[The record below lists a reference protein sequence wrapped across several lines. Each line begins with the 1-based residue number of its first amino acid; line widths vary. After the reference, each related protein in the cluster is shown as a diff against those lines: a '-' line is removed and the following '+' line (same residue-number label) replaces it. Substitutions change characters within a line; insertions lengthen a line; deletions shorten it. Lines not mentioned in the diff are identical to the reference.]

1 MTARLLV
8 GDVNERIGEIP
19 DGTVDAVICSPP
31 FLALRKYG
39 GDDAEMGSE
48 ANPAAFIDAL
58 LELTAQFRRVL
69 APHGSIAIELGDT
82 YSGSGGAGGDYNEN
96 GLREGQPAYKGSAA
110 RKEHRVKLADGRTIQ
125 SAGISNGQRRDGE
138 AWPLAKSLAGIPE
151 AYMLSLAYGH
161 NVLHR
166 NGPDSPAGRW
176 RVRNVVVWA
185 RPNPP
190 VGALG
195 DKVRPA
201 TSYIT
206 IACTSA
212 KRWFDLDAVRAPGN
226 SYEHDMRY
234 SANGYSASKSGNSK
248 RADSGVDRTES
259 HPAGA
264 PPLDWWEDDDPTGH
278 ATLVLPTQP
287 YPGAHYATWPPT
299 LAKRLVEMLCPLRV
313 CTVCGEPSRRITGQT
328 PEYAAARARV
338 GHMSTDEHGR
348 VSGSRAAQLGQ
359 MTSAE
364 NVTLGWT
371 DCGHDAWRNGHVL
384 DPFAG
389 SGTTLAVAHGCGRD
403 ATGIEL
409 YPDNADLIADR
420 LGMFLEVVA

>member
-58 LELTAQFRRVL
+58 LDLTAQFRRVL

-82 YSGSGGAGGDYNEN
+82 YSGPQPPYRYTAEHQPDSRMGG
-96 GLREGQPAYKGSAA
+96 S
-110 RKEHRVKLADGRTIQ
+110 HRVALDGFSGNEVMGEANITGRT
-125 SAGISNGQRRDGE
+125 GNG
-138 AWPLAKSLAGIPE
+138 WPLAKSLAGIPE

-161 NVLHR
+161 NVLNRHA
-166 NGPDSPAGRW
+166 PDSPAGRW

-206 IACTSA
+206 VACTSA
-212 KRWFDLDAVRAPGN
+212 KRWFDLDAVRTPPGP
-226 SYEHDMRY
+226 MGG
-234 SANGYSASKSGNSK
+234 SATPGPRKVTGSRQDDGLPHITNNH
-248 RADSGVDRTES
+248 E
-259 HPAGA
+259 AGA

-278 ATLVLPTQP
+278 AALVLPTQP

-299 LAKRLVEMLCPLRV
+299 LAKRLIEMLCPLRV
-313 CTVCGEPSRRITGQT
+313 CTVCGEPSRRIVGEA
-328 PEYAAARARV
+328 EYVQSRNGGAPAVLDMREGVIAAPGVRNWSAN
-338 GHMSTDEHGR
+338 G
-348 VSGSRAAQLGQ
+348 AAKGD
-359 MTSAE
+359 
-364 NVTLGWT
+364 NGVTRNAPTVGWT
-371 DCGHDAWRNGHVL
+371 DCGHNARRNGHVL

-409 YPDNADLIADR
+409 YENNGLLIRDR
-420 LGMFLEVVA
+420 LGMFLEVS